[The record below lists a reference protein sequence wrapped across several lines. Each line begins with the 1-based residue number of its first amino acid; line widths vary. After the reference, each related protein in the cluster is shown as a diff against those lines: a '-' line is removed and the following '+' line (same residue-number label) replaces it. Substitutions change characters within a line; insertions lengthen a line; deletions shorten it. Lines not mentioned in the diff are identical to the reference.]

1 MAEKCRKCKVA
12 KIIGIVVIVLI
23 LALIVG
29 AGCAGRIVKHS
40 IQEIGG
46 MVTKC
51 DINIDD
57 FDLSLLRGKLTIKN
71 MVVGNPEGFKT
82 ESAFKLGKVHV
93 DLVTSSLFKD
103 RIIINEVQV
112 IGPEITYEVAP
123 VKFTSNI
130 GSIQK
135 NVESFLP
142 ASGDKE
148 EKKDEKDEKPKK
160 PGKKIQINHVIVSDG
175 KINVSATF
183 AGGHALP
190 IALPTI
196 EMNDIGKEKDVNGAE
211 ASAAVLDKT
220 LGSVVAAA
228 SESVKSIGSSVGEG
242 IKGILSGKDKDEE
255 KEKVKEKVKEAAD
268 ESVKSIGNSV
278 GEGIKELLGGGKD
291 KEKDKAAEKDK
302 PAEKDKAAEKDKPA
316 EKEKAEK

>member
-57 FDLSLLRGKLTIKN
+57 FDLSLLRGKLTIN
-71 MVVGNPEGFKT
+71 NLVVGNPEGFKT

-142 ASGDKE
+142 AS
-148 EKKDEKDEKPKK
+148 DEKEEKPKK

-190 IALPTI
+190 ISLPTI

-228 SESVKSIGSSVGEG
+228 SDSVKSIGSSVGEG

-278 GEGIKELLGGGKD
+278 GEGIKGLLGGGKD
-291 KEKDKAAEKDK
+291 KEKDKAAEKEKSDK
-302 PAEKDKAAEKDKPA
+302 
-316 EKEKAEK
+316 